1 MCWNQR
7 GVVEGEGEDEEHRLR
22 MTVMALQTHYRQ
34 IYLKFKHFY
43 RTFKNFIYLFIFG
56 PVACGILVPQTGIK
70 PAPSALEVQSLNHWT
85 AWDCP
90 NYFYWFIL

>member
-1 MCWNQR
+1 M
-7 GVVEGEGEDEEHRLR
+7 EGEGEDEEHRLR

-56 PVACGILVPQTGIK
+56 PVACGILVFNFLNLVQTLSK
-70 PAPSALEVQSLNHWT
+70 PGEIHLQ
-85 AWDCP
+85 
-90 NYFYWFIL
+90 